1 MLTAAKFKSEVLGNK
16 PLKFNFGR
24 EHKRPALPQKDART
38 RTRRSSV
45 DI

>member
-1 MLTAAKFKSEVLGNK
+1 MLTAAKFKSEVLENK

-24 EHKRPALPQKDART
+24 EHKRPTLSQKDTCT